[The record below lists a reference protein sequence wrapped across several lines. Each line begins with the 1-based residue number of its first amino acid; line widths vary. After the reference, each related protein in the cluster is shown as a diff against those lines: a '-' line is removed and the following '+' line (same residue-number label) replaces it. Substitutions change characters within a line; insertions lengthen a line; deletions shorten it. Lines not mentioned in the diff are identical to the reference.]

1 MNKQLFQ
8 AAPSWEILSADRLMV
23 LCFAAF
29 PLFALIWRG
38 WINACLLISLLLSVY
53 VLLRRGRKQAGV
65 VSAEG
70 TQLWVRIFSL
80 ALAAPVAAV
89 FLGQLFRREFVWSY
103 YDSASKFLFAIPLLL
118 VILRRRI
125 NVIRLLEYAVPA
137 AIFITGLSILIH
149 PNLHWGP
156 DRLTTSF
163 VDPLTF
169 GSICLTMALIS
180 LVSIDLQGQDPAWV
194 RLYKL
199 TAFVAGLYLSFLS
212 GSRTGWL
219 ALPIVL
225 WLWLRFKRNVPNWMI
240 FTAVALFCGAVY
252 FSVPI
257 VKLRIDIGIG
267 ELLHYQWDGVN
278 RDTSVEM
285 RLSFYRIGWYLFC
298 QNPLGG
304 WGDKGFKLLL
314 SAPELR
320 EFASDFAIGFTLNT
334 GFHNEVITNM
344 VRSGVWGLISSLGLF
359 LAPLALFVQG
369 LRSPSVVVRS
379 HALPAL
385 GYLACVLVSG
395 MSTEVFNLKYTASFH
410 AMMLASFA
418 GTLLMLMRSE
428 HTPQNS

>member
-1 MNKQLFQ
+1 M
-8 AAPSWEILSADRLMV
+8 A
-23 LCFAAF
+23 LCLAAF
-29 PLFALIWRG
+29 PLFALTLRG
-38 WINACLLISLLLSVY
+38 WINACLLVTLLLSTY
-53 VLLRRGRKQAGV
+53 VLLRGDRKQVGA

-89 FLGQLFRREFVWSY
+89 FLGQLFRGEFVWSY

-118 VILRRRI
+118 VILRKRI

-137 AIFITGLSILIH
+137 ALFITGLSMLIH
-149 PNLHWGP
+149 PNLQWGP

-169 GSICLTMALIS
+169 GSICMTLALIS
-180 LVSIDLQGQDPAWV
+180 LMSIDLHKPDPAWV
-194 RLYKL
+194 RFYKL
-199 TAFVAGLYLSFLS
+199 GGFAIGLYLSFLS

-225 WLWLRFKRNVPNWMI
+225 WLWLRFKRNVPHWMI
-240 FTAVALFCGAVY
+240 FVAVALFCGAVY

-257 VKLRIDIGIG
+257 VKLRIDVGIE
-267 ELLHYQWDGVN
+267 ELMHYRWDEMN
-278 RDTSVEM
+278 RETSVGE
-285 RLSFYRIGWYLFC
+285 RISFYRIGWYLFC

-304 WGDKGFKLLL
+304 WGDHGFKLLL
-314 SAPELR
+314 LAPELR
-320 EFASDFAIGFTLNT
+320 KFASDATIGLTLSA
-334 GFHNEVITNM
+334 GFHNEVVTNV
-344 VRSGVWGLISSLGLF
+344 VRSGAWGLISSLGLF
-359 LAPLALFVQG
+359 LAPLALFVRG
-369 LRSPSVVVRS
+369 LRSPSAAVRN

-385 GYLACVLVSG
+385 GYLVCVLVSG

-410 AMMLASFA
+410 AMMLAGFA

-428 HTPQNS
+428 HSPHKS